1 MPKFPKKETDIYA
14 LATQMIAGYTAYPA
28 VFPRADVAALED
40 ALNDAHNQVIV
51 QQCFL
56 ADARIA
62 TEAKED
68 AYDTLV
74 AEMKRQL
81 KRSEVNTRD
90 NPTALTLIGWDA
102 KAESNAVHKPGQP
115 RHLEATPQGPGA
127 VHLDWKAPVPG
138 KGGAVRSYIILRRE
152 QPQGKPF
159 TDWFQ
164 AALALETE
172 ITLTNQPRFIQ
183 LEYRIIAIN
192 ASGVSAPSNV
202 VAVVV

>member
-1 MPKFPKKETDIYA
+1 MPTFPKKEVDIYA
-14 LATQMIAGYTAYPA
+14 LVTQMIAGYTAYPA
-28 VFPRADVAALED
+28 IFPRADVAALEN

-51 QQCFL
+51 QRCFL

-62 TEAKED
+62 TEAKEEAFD
-68 AYDTLV
+68 ALV

-81 KRSEVNTRD
+81 KRSEVDAQD

-102 KAESNAVHKPGQP
+102 KAQSTAVRKPGQP
-115 RHLEATPQGPGA
+115 RHLEADQQSPGI

-138 KGGAVRSYIILRRE
+138 KGGSVRSYIVLRRE
-152 QPQGKPF
+152 QPPGKSF
-159 TDWFQ
+159 SDWSQ
-164 AALALETE
+164 AGLALETE

-202 VAVVV
+202 AAVAV

>member
-1 MPKFPKKETDIYA
+1 MPKFPKKEADVYA
-14 LATQMIAGYTAYPA
+14 LVTQMIAGYTAYPA
-28 VFPRADVAALED
+28 VFPHANVPALED

-51 QQCFL
+51 QNCFL

-68 AYDTLV
+68 ALDDLA

-81 KRSEVNTRD
+81 KRSTVDTKD

-102 KAESNAVHKPGQP
+102 KPESKAIRKPGQP
-115 RHLEATPQGPGA
+115 RHLEATQQGPGT
-127 VHLDWKAPVPG
+127 VYLDWKAPVPG
-138 KGGAVRSYIILRRE
+138 KRGAVRHYTILRRE
-152 QPQGKPF
+152 HAPGQPF
-159 TDWFQ
+159 NDWFQ
-164 AALALETE
+164 AGLALETE

-192 ASGVSAPSNV
+192 ASGVSVPSNV
-202 VAVVV
+202 AAVVV